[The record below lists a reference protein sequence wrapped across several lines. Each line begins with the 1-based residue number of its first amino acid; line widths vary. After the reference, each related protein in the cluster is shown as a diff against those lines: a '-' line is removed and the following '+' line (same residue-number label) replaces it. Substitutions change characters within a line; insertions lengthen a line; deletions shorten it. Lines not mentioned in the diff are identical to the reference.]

1 MTVTGLKREKGHL
14 VRISFSE
21 FEDVLIDLDVANGV
35 PVKQG
40 TDISPEK
47 IAELKEISDYERAKS
62 RALWYLDRSDRTEK
76 GLYEK
81 LVTAK
86 FDKKASAKVI
96 SRLKELGL
104 IDDNR
109 YAKRYAERLIES
121 GISKREIYAKLSA
134 KGISRELA
142 KETVSSFEN
151 DEKESIKQ
159 LIEKKYKNKMTDKN
173 SIAKVYS
180 ALVRKGFSYGDVSD
194 VLRQYRDEAG
204 EEY

>member
-1 MTVTGLKREKGHL
+1 MTVTELKREKGHL
-14 VRISFSE
+14 VRVKFSG

-35 PVKQG
+35 PIKQG
-40 TDISPEK
+40 MEISPEK

-121 GISKREIYAKLSA
+121 GISKREIYAKLII

-142 KETVSSFEN
+142 KETVNSFEN

-173 SIAKVYS
+173 SIAKVYA

-194 VLRQYRDEAG
+194 VLRQYREETG